1 MFKLIN
7 QTFPKSKLV
16 IYANTSMNKIMI
28 YLKYLTNS
36 LKYTKTIISLDNFK
50 LIKLSTWYKQII
62 NNNKKTP
69 LKLIT
74 IKLISSDVI

>member
-1 MFKLIN
+1 MIMRSAGVSCCKEEKKKSLHLVRKMFKLIN

-50 LIKLSTWYKQII
+50 LIKLST
-62 NNNKKTP
+62 
-69 LKLIT
+69 
-74 IKLISSDVI
+74 

>member
-1 MFKLIN
+1 
-7 QTFPKSKLV
+7 
-16 IYANTSMNKIMI
+16 MI

-62 NNNKKTP
+62 NNNKKKT